1 MRSQAP
7 WHDSGCV
14 LLIFGGRK
22 VWWEM
27 FGGIGE
33 LILMGWLG
41 LIVYLVYKLI
51 ESIGN
56 ARHKG

>member
-1 MRSQAP
+1 
-7 WHDSGCV
+7 
-14 LLIFGGRK
+14 
-22 VWWEM
+22 M